1 MNLNPKVSIVV
12 PVYNREKT
20 ISFCLDSILSS
31 EFKAFEVIVVD
42 DGSTD
47 STSEICKEYANKDQR
62 IKYYYQKNSGV
73 SVARNTGLSKCQSEW
88 VTFVDSDDAI
98 LSSHLN
104 VMNMKLNDSIDILMT
119 GIVYGKFI
127 DGKLISESVDGN
139 VNKDVVNSNAS
150 IYLFNEF
157 NPLKNSIFPIYNKFF
172 KNQIINMHNIQFDTT
187 ISLGEDQIFLC
198 NYLLYAKGIC
208 HTANNSYINI
218 FWESS
223 SKLSHTLKK
232 PEEYMY
238 IIKEN
243 YKALTRVIPIAGN
256 GALLY
261 AMNYG
266 ISRPISFILLK
277 FTNKNSSRLITEA
290 ELLRICQNQI
300 IPFLKSVII
309 ESPNIVKKR
318 IWVIYLILIHCGAR
332 MGIVYC
338 RLYNKI
344 RQLKK
349 SIL

>member
-73 SVARNTGLSKCQSEW
+73 SVARNTGLSECLGEW

-104 VMNMKLNDSIDILMT
+104 VMNMKLNDSIDILIT
-119 GIVYGKFI
+119 GIVYSRFI
-127 DGKLISESVDGN
+127 DGKLVFEGVDGN
-139 VNKDVVNSNAS
+139 VNKDVVNSNAAF
-150 IYLFNEF
+150 YLFNEF
-157 NPLKNSIFPIYNKFF
+157 NPLKNSIFPVWNKFF
-172 KNQIINMHNIQFDTT
+172 KNQIINKHNIKFDTT

-208 HTANNSYINI
+208 HAANNSYLNI
-218 FWESS
+218 FWEPF
-223 SKLSHTLKK
+223 SKLSQTFRK

-243 YKALTRVIPIAGN
+243 YKALTRVIPAAGN

-266 ISRPISFILLK
+266 ISRPINFILLK
-277 FTNKNSSRLITEA
+277 FTNKDNSYFITET
-290 ELLRICQNQI
+290 ELSNFCQSQI

-309 ESPNIVKKR
+309 ERPNIVKKR

-332 MGIVYC
+332 MGIIYC
-338 RLYNKI
+338 RLYNRI

-349 SIL
+349 SI